1 MFAVSQFDMLR
12 SLQVD
17 FNLFLKSLTNPD
29 GSRVWSVAQ
38 VNAIPIGEYRLP
50 MNTDGRRRCDH
61 DRHGLVLGFRIGLL
75 PDPMARS
82 HGASGD
88 RLHPFDHLS
97 SLGCPPW
104 SQVFRL

>member
-1 MFAVSQFDMLR
+1 MFVVFYFHGFWNLP
-12 SLQVD
+12 VD

-38 VNAIPIGEYRLP
+38 VNAIPIGEYRSP
-50 MNTDGRRRCDH
+50 IIADGRRRCDH
-61 DRHGLVLGFRIGLL
+61 DCHGLVLGFRIGLL

-88 RLHPFDHLS
+88 WVHPLHHLS
-97 SLGCPPW
+97 GLGCSPW

>member
-1 MFAVSQFDMLR
+1 MFAVFSFHVFRNLP
-12 SLQVD
+12 VD

-38 VNAIPIGEYRLP
+38 VNAIPIGEYLP
-50 MNTDGRRRCDH
+50 ATRADGRRRCDH

-75 PDPMARS
+75 PDPMAS
-82 HGASGD
+82 SDGASGD
-88 RLHPFDHLS
+88 WIYPLDNLGN
-97 SLGCPPW
+97 LGCTPW

>member
-1 MFAVSQFDMLR
+1 MFAYSRLHVLR
-12 SLQVD
+12 SLSVD

-38 VNAIPIGEYRLP
+38 VNAIPIGEYLP
-50 MNTDGRRRCDH
+50 ATRADGRRRCDH
-61 DRHGLVLGFRIGLL
+61 DSHGLVLGVRIGLL
-75 PDPMARS
+75 PDPMAGR

-88 RLHPFDHLS
+88 WIHPLDHLGDM
-97 SLGCPPW
+97 GCSPR